1 MVSWWVYGCSGT
13 TRGSE
18 GCGSPVGV
26 SGLVYQ
32 VNMFDMLP
40 CSRDETEPFILQCG
54 TGGCVVFSFLPVN
67 CDAVNALCV
76 D

>member
-1 MVSWWVYGCSGT
+1 M
-13 TRGSE
+13 
-18 GCGSPVGV
+18 GV

-40 CSRDETEPFILQCG
+40 CSRDETEPFIIQCG